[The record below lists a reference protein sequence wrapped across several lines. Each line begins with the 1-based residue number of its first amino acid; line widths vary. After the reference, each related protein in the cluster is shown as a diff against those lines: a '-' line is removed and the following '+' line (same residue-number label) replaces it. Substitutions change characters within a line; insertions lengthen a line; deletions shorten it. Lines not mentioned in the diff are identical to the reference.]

1 MFLLRNRGLRIPFQ
15 RMGAKGGVGL
25 APELRHCPTG
35 VLVRGHLLARVVLTL
50 RNFVLCAPTQRR
62 SGQLVVGP
70 SEASFFRF
78 LNQRAS
84 CTTFETKFKGIHDPL
99 LRCRFWR
106 LVEHKD
112 KSRDKNPLK

>member
-1 MFLLRNRGLRIPFQ
+1 MIL
-15 RMGAKGGVGL
+15 
-25 APELRHCPTG
+25 ESD
-35 VLVRGHLLARVVLTL
+35 VLVRGHLLAREVLTL
-50 RNFVLCAPTQRR
+50 RNFVLCAPTRRR

-84 CTTFETKFKGIHDPL
+84 CTTFETKFKGIHDPPS
-99 LRCRFWR
+99 RCRFWR

-112 KSRDKNPLK
+112 KSRDKIPLK